1 MVTSNVTIIQIN
13 VICCFVCNNDSGR
26 MCRIEKEYK
35 KFNTKTKI
43 MICSVFEGRELT
55 IKEIVTKLQIKYDTR
70 SNRETIYRSLEQLT
84 SDNIVK
90 KIQIKNK
97 RGIAYILQVH
107 QIVINFENNSIQF
120 LYN

>member
-1 MVTSNVTIIQIN
+1 
-13 VICCFVCNNDSGR
+13 
-26 MCRIEKEYK
+26 
-35 KFNTKTKI
+35 